1 MTVKSE
7 LERVWKEVVVVC
19 RKDKIT
25 TIFLGRLKKI
35 MKILARIIGLEA
47 NILTR
52 NLATRS
58 RGVNDC
64 SFALISTRKKLQD

>member
-1 MTVKSE
+1 MTLKSE
-7 LERVWKEVVVVC
+7 LERVWKELVVVC

-25 TIFLGRLKKI
+25 TVFRGKLKKI
-35 MKILARIIGLEA
+35 MKMLARIIGLEA

-52 NLATRS
+52 NLTTRN

-64 SFALISTRKKLQD
+64 SFALISTRKKVQD